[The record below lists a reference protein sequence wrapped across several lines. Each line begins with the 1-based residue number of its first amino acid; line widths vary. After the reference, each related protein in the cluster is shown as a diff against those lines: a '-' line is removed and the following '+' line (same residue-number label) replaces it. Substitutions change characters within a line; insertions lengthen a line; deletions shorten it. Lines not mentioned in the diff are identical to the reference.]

1 MVKSILL
8 CDLFILCHNLIT
20 WLIPEQC
27 HILNDTVACFRFS
40 VSGHNRKKW
49 LSDGRVLVEKETES
63 PEQANDAATA
73 LHCHV
78 VMHGS
83 YSLKEFQ
90 SCIVVFS

>member
-1 MVKSILL
+1 MT
-8 CDLFILCHNLIT
+8 LFFPVLIRDRLIT
-20 WLIPEQC
+20 
-27 HILNDTVACFRFS
+27 TS
-40 VSGHNRKKW
+40 VISHSNESSDYAIEEAQQRLRKTE
-49 LSDGRVLVEKETES
+49 RVLVEKETES
-63 PEQANDAATA
+63 PEQANYAATA